1 MGSIDEIKVY
11 KRNLS
16 DAEIRYLAG
25 RNFLD
30 LSGNKYHA
38 VAVGGNFLMSDPTA
52 DSGSSSDRPTVEQNN
67 NNKTLPRALG
77 DSFSGEGN
85 GRSVTVNTADS
96 YLEISPHISEFE
108 GIE

>member
-1 MGSIDEIKVY
+1 
-11 KRNLS
+11 
-16 DAEIRYLAG
+16 
-25 RNFLD
+25 
-30 LSGNKYHA
+30 
-38 VAVGGNFLMSDPTA
+38 MSDPTA

-108 GIE
+108 GLSEGTISFGLTLPAVGTVPFSVHPIPMKTKLILE